1 MDTTYSANGQADC
14 HTLDAELLSRSQY
27 PEGAAT
33 GHLDTGFSCFPLS
46 TSEC

>member
-1 MDTTYSANGQADC
+1 MDTTYSANGQTDC
-14 HTLDAELLSRSQY
+14 HTLEAELLSRSQY